1 MCAVRPA
8 WLGLVSLCHL
18 IGGKGEAAA
27 HGGLA
32 VTHMLWQTFTVF
44 MPVVASSRVV
54 KTLPS
59 PTTV

>member
-8 WLGLVSLCHL
+8 SRDLVSLCHL
-18 IGGKGEAAA
+18 FDGKGEAAVD
-27 HGGLA
+27 GGLA
-32 VTHMLWQTFTVF
+32 MTHMLWQTFTVF